1 MAGSLHKIVTCVP
14 MMVNYL
20 IFQIRKE
27 NKTMANEITKTI
39 ENENE
44 IITVS
49 LDKKLINKFDRTFVQ
64 AGKSLKD
71 LCTIAYDICGDDK
84 TLRGMFQTHVVVDLG
99 MSKTS
104 CSQMLNSGY
113 IYRKYPELEILS
125 HTKVAE
131 LAPIKDEII
140 EFRAFVGKT
149 AEDLDAMTQKGIRS
163 LVKKYI
169 NGESIEETE
178 DETATATGDTESTE
192 DEEIILDDGKVETKT
207 TEEYNEITSLKYLLA
222 DAEGVI
228 NGLVETYGDTFEIED
243 RELAKSLLKK
253 IYETLHA

>member
-1 MAGSLHKIVTCVP
+1 MT
-14 MMVNYL
+14 
-20 IFQIRKE
+20 
-27 NKTMANEITKTI
+27 NEITKTI

-49 LDKKLINKFDRTFVQ
+49 LDKKLINKFDKTFVQ

-71 LCTIAYDICGDDK
+71 LCTIAYDICGEDK
-84 TLRGMFQTHVVVDLG
+84 TLRGMFQTHVIVDLG

-131 LAPIKDEII
+131 LAPIKDEIV

-178 DETATATGDTESTE
+178 TEPTTSDVEPSDEQ
-192 DEEIILDDGKVETKT
+192 EIELDDGKVVTKT
-207 TEEYNEITSLKYLLA
+207 AEEYNTEQILI
-222 DAEGVI
+222 DAYNLI
-228 NGLVETYGDTFEIED
+228 DALNDTYGSVFDED
-243 RELAKSLLKK
+243 DKKNCDSVLKAISDMLGK
-253 IYETLHA
+253 

>member
-1 MAGSLHKIVTCVP
+1 M
-14 MMVNYL
+14 
-20 IFQIRKE
+20 E
-27 NKTMANEITKTI
+27 KTI
-39 ENENE
+39 ETKDE

-71 LCTIAYDICGDDK
+71 LCTIAYEICGDDK

-113 IYRKYPELEILS
+113 IYKKYPELEILS

-131 LAPIKDEII
+131 LTPIKDEIT
-140 EFRAFVGKT
+140 EFKAFVGKT

-169 NGESIEETE
+169 NGESIEEAE

-192 DEEIILDDGKVETKT
+192 DEEIVLDDGNVVTKT
-207 TEEYNEITSLKYLLA
+207 ADEYNAEQILIEAYNLI
-222 DAEGVI
+222 DAL
-228 NGLVETYGDTFEIED
+228 NETYGSTFDED
-243 RELAKSLLKK
+243 DKKSCDNMLKSINAFLK
-253 IYETLHA
+253 R

>member
-1 MAGSLHKIVTCVP
+1 M
-14 MMVNYL
+14 
-20 IFQIRKE
+20 E
-27 NKTMANEITKTI
+27 KTI
-39 ENENE
+39 ETKDE

-71 LCTIAYDICGDDK
+71 LCTIAYEICGDDK

-113 IYRKYPELEILS
+113 IYKKYPELEILS

-131 LAPIKDEII
+131 LTPIKDEIT
-140 EFRAFVGKT
+140 EFKAFVGKT

-178 DETATATGDTESTE
+178 DETATGDTESTE
-192 DEEIILDDGKVETKT
+192 DEEIVLDDGNVVTKT
-207 TEEYNEITSLKYLLA
+207 ADEYNAEQILLEA
-222 DAEGVI
+222 YNLIDAL
-228 NGLVETYGDTFEIED
+228 NETYGSTFDED
-243 RELAKSLLKK
+243 DKKSCDNMLKSINTFLK
-253 IYETLHA
+253 R

>member
-1 MAGSLHKIVTCVP
+1 M
-14 MMVNYL
+14 
-20 IFQIRKE
+20 E
-27 NKTMANEITKTI
+27 KTI
-39 ENENE
+39 ETKDE

-99 MSKTS
+99 MSKSS

-113 IYRKYPELEILS
+113 IYKKYPELEILS

-131 LAPIKDEII
+131 LTPIKDEIT

-169 NGESIEETE
+169 NGDSIDETE
-178 DETATATGDTESTE
+178 EETATGDTEPTE
-192 DEEIILDDGKVETKT
+192 DEEIVLDDGNVVTKT

-222 DAEGVI
+222 DAEGVVE
-228 NGLVETYGDTFEIED
+228 GLIETYGDTFEIED